1 VSAGPAPA
9 AGAGGPRRP
18 RRLEVAILFAVVAA
32 VYLLSPP
39 TGISDSNY
47 TMLFAH
53 QLWSKGT
60 LNVREHVP
68 ARAFEAG
75 GGRFPGPY
83 LHRYPY
89 QTRIVVEG
97 GGVRRRGRE
106 WWLMPSFPVGS
117 PLLGVPF
124 AAAADLVGRPVV
136 DPELGGYQIER
147 DRFLQRMAAGLLTAA
162 FVAAGFAAFGRT
174 VDRRA
179 AWIAAAVLAFGTM
192 AWSTAA
198 KAMWSQTSC
207 LFLAGFALPG
217 IVKLARGEP
226 ARPELVGALLAG
238 AWIARPT
245 AALMVGAVGLWL
257 LWTDRRA
264 ALRYAAGVA
273 VVALPFVAWSLSR
286 FGAPVPPYYSAGR
299 LGDGFSIE
307 SIAGSL
313 LAANRGLLVYLPV
326 VAVLV
331 AAALARRVRAADGG
345 LAALALAGLGL
356 HWLAVVSFVH
366 WWGGYSFGPRLFTD
380 ALFWLVLLVA
390 AVLPAVSGGDPA
402 SRRWRRA
409 LVWTAAVGL
418 VIHAGGGLSRQ
429 GMLWNSRPVPVDR
442 APERIWDWRDPQWLA
457 WANRAPR
464 RIVAVPEPV
473 EIDSGDAKEE
483 SQRQRP
489 EGERRRQRRPRPAG
503 ERRPAG

>member
-1 VSAGPAPA
+1 MSAGTAPA
-9 AGAGGPRRP
+9 AGEAGPRRP
-18 RRLEVAILFAVVAA
+18 RRVEVAILFAVAA
-32 VYLLSPP
+32 TVYLLSPA

-53 QLWSKGT
+53 QLWEKGT

-68 ARAFEAG
+68 ARAFDLG

-89 QTRIVVEG
+89 QMRIVVEG
-97 GGVRRRGRE
+97 GGTRRRGRE

-124 AAAADLVGRPVV
+124 VAAADLVGLPVV
-136 DPELGGYQIER
+136 DPERGGYQIER
-147 DRFLQRMAAGLLTAA
+147 DRFLQGSAAALFTAA
-162 FVAAGFAAFGRT
+162 FVAAAFAALGRM
-174 VDRRA
+174 VDRRT
-179 AWIAAAVLAFGTM
+179 AWIAAAALAFGSM
-192 AWSTAA
+192 AWSTAS

-217 IVKLARGEP
+217 IVRLARGEL
-226 ARPELVGALLAG
+226 ARPEIVGALLAG

-245 AALMVGAVGLWL
+245 AALMVGATGLWL
-257 LWTDRRA
+257 LLRDRRA
-264 ALRYAAGVA
+264 ALRYGAGVA

-286 FGAPVPPYYSAGR
+286 FGAPVPPYYAAGR

-307 SIAGSL
+307 SVVGSL

-326 VAVLV
+326 VAILV
-331 AAALARRVRAADGG
+331 ALALVRGVRERDGG

-356 HWLAVVSFVH
+356 HWLAVVSFGH

-380 ALFWLVLLVA
+380 ALFWIVLLAV
-390 AVLPAVSGGDPA
+390 AVLPRVTGDDA
-402 SRRWRRA
+402 ATRRWRRA
-409 LVWTAAVGL
+409 LVGTAAVGF
-418 VIHAGGGLSRQ
+418 VVHAGGGLSRQ
-429 GMLWNSRPVPVDR
+429 GMLWNSRPIPVDR

-464 RIVAVPEPV
+464 RVVVPEPV
-473 EIDSGDAKEE
+473 EIESGDAKQKP
-483 SQRQRP
+483 QRERP
-489 EGERRRQRRPRPAG
+489 ERERRRQRRPRPAG